1 MINDFKL
8 KAVRTDKV
16 REDFPGASS
25 WKVTV
30 TAPGGKTITRDYF
43 MGSAI
48 TGEPK
53 LMDVLTALILDAES
67 VDGRMLEDFMEDF
80 GYSEDDRAKAL
91 KVYKACERTAN
102 RLGEILTPLEYD
114 VLVRTVQNV

>member
-16 REDFPGASS
+16 REDFPDANA

-43 MGSAI
+43 RGSAL
-48 TGEPK
+48 TGEPGI
-53 LMDVLTALILDAES
+53 MEVLESLVMDAELVAERS
-67 VDGRMLEDFMEDF
+67 VEDFMGDLGYED
-80 GYSEDDRAKAL
+80 YAEAL
-91 KVYKACERTAN
+91 KVYKACERIAN

-114 VLVRTVQNV
+114 VLVRTFNNV

>member
-8 KAVRTDKV
+8 KSVRTDKV
-16 REDFPGASS
+16 PENFPGGTA

-43 MGSAI
+43 MGSAH

-53 LMDVLTALILDAES
+53 LMDVLECLISDAEVVADRS
-67 VDGRMLEDFMEDF
+67 VEDFMADM
-80 GYSEDDRAKAL
+80 GYENYTEAL

-114 VLVRTVQNV
+114 VLVRTFNS